1 MNDTKELL
9 IFSMLVIYNMEVD
22 RVKKLYNIS
31 DNDIINILKKYEN
44 CSISD
49 ENYKNNVIL
58 Y

>member
-1 MNDTKELL
+1 MKDNKELL

-44 CSISD
+44 CNISD
-49 ENYKNNVIL
+49 ETYKNNVIL

>member
-1 MNDTKELL
+1 MKDNKELL

-31 DNDIINILKKYEN
+31 DIDIINILKKYEN

-49 ENYKNNVIL
+49 ETYKNVIL